1 MQRRTLLLSLSSLP
15 LWHAALPALANG
27 PAQVAPAWH
36 EALPHARLL
45 GQGDFRWL
53 GLRLYTARLWVDT
66 DWPKHSPA
74 MTTAPW
80 QDHRFVLALDY
91 HRRIRRDQFVDASLE
106 EIARIG
112 EPPSTASQRLAW
124 QAAMQQAWQDVQPGD
139 QLCGLH
145 LPGQGCRFYSRHR
158 HLADIPDAHFAQAFF
173 AIWLHARTRDAA
185 LRRQLL
191 GLVA

>member
-1 MQRRTLLLSLSSLP
+1 MQRRPLLLSLSCLP

-27 PAQVAPAWH
+27 TAQLAPAWQQ
-36 EALPHARLL
+36 ALPHARLL
-45 GQGDFRWL
+45 GRGDFRWL
-53 GLRLYTARLWVDT
+53 GLRLYTARLWVDA

-74 MTTAPW
+74 TTTAPW

-106 EIARIG
+106 EIMRIG
-112 EPPSTASQRLAW
+112 VPPSTASQRNRW
-124 QAAMQQAWQDVQPGD
+124 KTAMQAAWQDVQPGD

-145 LPGQGCRFYSRHR
+145 LPGQGCRFYNQHGP
-158 HLADIPDAHFAQAFF
+158 LAEIADAQFAQAFF
-173 AIWLHARTRDAA
+173 AIWLHPHTRDAS

-191 GLVA
+191 GISP